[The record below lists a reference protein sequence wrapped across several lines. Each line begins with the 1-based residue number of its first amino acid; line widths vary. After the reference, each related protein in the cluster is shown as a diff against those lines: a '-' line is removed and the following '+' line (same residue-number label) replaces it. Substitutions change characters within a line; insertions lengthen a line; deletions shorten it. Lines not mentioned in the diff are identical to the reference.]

1 MKKYTKILAVAIA
14 AIMTIGSIVFVSC
27 NKEDNDDVSSNLS
40 GRMEKADVVL
50 PKNANNPYDTIGA
63 LHNNMMEECREEMQ
77 SYYLDHGTWSVTA
90 SDSIATAILADHG
103 LYVPGY
109 NLNFI
114 TSLLADSASYYI
126 DYAVALGATNAEK
139 ENITNIV
146 TTIKDLVFANEPYSQ
161 IKERIV
167 NEEALVLSNQGLT
180 NDEKFVILSTTSVL
194 RHSLY
199 YWLTYGGFDT
209 GMSPSAKE
217 DKPSQNNNSGRG
229 WRIALADLGGTL
241 TGAVSGLSAGAAA
254 GTALGN
260 PAAGVAIGTVVGA
273 IGGAVKA
280 SCDQATKEAN
290 KNQAQQT
297 QGE

>member
-14 AIMTIGSIVFVSC
+14 AIMTIGSISFVSC
-27 NKEDNDDVSSNLS
+27 NKENSDDVVRNHS
-40 GRMEKADVVL
+40 GSTEKTDVVL

-63 LHNNMMEECREEMQ
+63 LHNIMMEECRGKMQ
-77 SYYLDHGTWSVTA
+77 SYYMGHGTWSIAA
-90 SDSIATAILADHG
+90 SDSIATAVLADYG
-103 LYVPGY
+103 FYVPGY

-167 NEEALVLSNQGLT
+167 NEEALVLSNQGLSS
-180 NDEKFVILSTTSVL
+180 DEKFVILSATSVL

-199 YWLTYGGFDT
+199 YWLTYDGFDT
-209 GMSPSAKE
+209 GMSLSAKE
-217 DKPSQNNNSGRG
+217 DNPPQNNNNGRG
-229 WRIALADLGGTL
+229 WRIALADLGGAL

-260 PAAGVAIGTVVGA
+260 PAAGVAIGTTVGA